1 MKDEFFD
8 RLIGEHTLCE
18 TCPSPEEVAKFFR
31 KLLGFFYLDFSTKP
45 LKSHDALQTELNE
58 LKLEL
63 KSLLSRNPMNA
74 IKGIDK
80 INDRFFEGIT
90 GIYELLNLD
99 IMAIYEGDPA
109 CQSRREV
116 IRTYPGFYAI
126 AAYRVANLLYNL
138 DVEDL
143 PRVITEHAHSLTGV
157 DIHPGATIGRSF
169 CIDHGTGIV
178 IGQTSI
184 INDHVKMYQG
194 VTLGALSVQ
203 KCDANIKRHPTIESH
218 CVLYAGSTI
227 LGGDTVIGE
236 GSIIGGNVWVTKS
249 VPPKSKIYY
258 QAKMNTDDNIDVVV
272 FKEFAK

>member
-1 MKDEFFD
+1 MNDEFFD

-45 LKSHDALQTELNE
+45 LRSHDALQTELNE

-63 KSLLSRNPMNA
+63 KSLLSRIPMNA

-157 DIHPGATIGRSF
+157 DIHPGATIGKSF

-184 INDHVKMYQG
+184 INDHVKIYQG

-236 GSIIGGNVWVTKS
+236 GSIIGGNVWITKS

>member
-1 MKDEFFD
+1 MNDEFFD

-45 LKSHDALQTELNE
+45 LRSHDALQTELNE

-157 DIHPGATIGRSF
+157 DIHPGATIGKSF

>member
-1 MKDEFFD
+1 MNDEFFD

-157 DIHPGATIGRSF
+157 DIHPGATIGKSF

-203 KCDANIKRHPTIESH
+203 KCDANMKRHPTIESH

-227 LGGDTVIGE
+227 LGGNTVIGE

-272 FKEFAK
+272 FKEYAK

>member
-45 LKSHDALQTELNE
+45 LRSHDALQTELNE

-157 DIHPGATIGRSF
+157 DIHPGATIGKSF

-184 INDHVKMYQG
+184 INDHVKIYQG

>member
-1 MKDEFFD
+1 MNDEFFD

-45 LKSHDALQTELNE
+45 LRSLDALQTELNE

-157 DIHPGATIGRSF
+157 DIHPGAAIGKSF

-184 INDHVKMYQG
+184 IRDHVKIYQG

-249 VPPKSKIYY
+249 VTPKSKIYY

>member
-1 MKDEFFD
+1 MNDEFFD

-45 LKSHDALQTELNE
+45 LRSLDALQTELNE

-157 DIHPGATIGRSF
+157 DIHPGATIGKSF

>member
-1 MKDEFFD
+1 MNDEFFD

-157 DIHPGATIGRSF
+157 DIHPGAAIGKSF

-184 INDHVKMYQG
+184 IRDHVKIYQG

>member
-1 MKDEFFD
+1 
-8 RLIGEHTLCE
+8 
-18 TCPSPEEVAKFFR
+18 
-31 KLLGFFYLDFSTKP
+31 
-45 LKSHDALQTELNE
+45 
-58 LKLEL
+58 
-63 KSLLSRNPMNA
+63 
-74 IKGIDK
+74 
-80 INDRFFEGIT
+80 
-90 GIYELLNLD
+90 
-99 IMAIYEGDPA
+99 
-109 CQSRREV
+109 
-116 IRTYPGFYAI
+116 
-126 AAYRVANLLYNL
+126 
-138 DVEDL
+138 
-143 PRVITEHAHSLTGV
+143 V
-157 DIHPGATIGRSF
+157 DIHPGATIGKSF

-184 INDHVKMYQG
+184 INDHVKIYQG

-203 KCDANIKRHPTIESH
+203 KCDANMKRHPTIESH

>member
-1 MKDEFFD
+1 VSTHYV
-8 RLIGEHTLCE
+8 RLAL
-18 TCPSPEEVAKFFR
+18 VQR
-31 KLLGFFYLDFSTKP
+31 KLQSSLYLDFSTKP
-45 LKSHDALQTELNE
+45 LKNHDALQTELNE
-58 LKLEL
+58 LKLAL

-80 INDRFFEGIT
+80 INDRFYEGIT

-143 PRVITEHAHSLTGV
+143 PRVGV
-157 DIHPGATIGRSF
+157 DIHPGATIGKSF

-184 INDHVKMYQG
+184 INDHVKIYQG

-203 KCDANIKRHPTIESH
+203 KCDANMKRHPTIESH

>member
-1 MKDEFFD
+1 MNDEFFD

-45 LKSHDALQTELNE
+45 LRSHDALQTELNE

-80 INDRFFEGIT
+80 INERFFEGIT

>member
-1 MKDEFFD
+1 MNDEFFD

-45 LKSHDALQTELNE
+45 LRSHDALQTELNE

-80 INDRFFEGIT
+80 INERFFEGIT

-157 DIHPGATIGRSF
+157 DIHPGATIGKSF

-227 LGGDTVIGE
+227 LGGDSVIGE

>member
-1 MKDEFFD
+1 MNDEFLD

-45 LKSHDALQTELNE
+45 LRSHDALLTELNE

-157 DIHPGATIGRSF
+157 DIHPGAAIGKSF

-184 INDHVKMYQG
+184 INDHVKIYQG